1 MRLGEP
7 ASTITPK
14 LWGTGI
20 FSGRARTG
28 RGQSCVELQV
38 SLPDCETGGAA
49 KLSARPEQR
58 LHLFVVG
65 ADLHEQRM
73 RIRNRYLLV
82 PGIAVLHLA
91 VSGLLLLGGTG
102 ASLGAVETGAEL
114 SLLAQLSNA
123 AGRMLLYPVFI
134 PVTELFPRSSGGMGW
149 ALLILNS
156 LVWAGTAYL
165 LLRVVRARRV
175 RRFRTA

>member
-1 MRLGEP
+1 
-7 ASTITPK
+7 
-14 LWGTGI
+14 
-20 FSGRARTG
+20 
-28 RGQSCVELQV
+28 
-38 SLPDCETGGAA
+38 
-49 KLSARPEQR
+49 
-58 LHLFVVG
+58 
-65 ADLHEQRM
+65 M